1 MGILSSLFAGVSG
14 LNANGN
20 QLTIIGNNVAN
31 LSTIGFKSSK
41 ATFADLVSS
50 SLGGG
55 SGVLQVGIGVAL
67 TSVQPSFTQGSLVT
81 SGNALDLAV
90 DGNGFFIVKDAQG
103 GTFYTR
109 AGQFHL
115 DKDNKVVDPSG
126 YVLQGYQTDSN
137 NEVTGSVDDIE
148 LPSTTAAPNATTES
162 AVSVNLYSG
171 ETAAT
176 FSISDPTGTSH
187 FSTSVTVYDSLG
199 TGHLLTLYFTKT
211 AANTWT
217 YNITAPTAEVTAANY
232 NAANKDATLGITRV
246 GVGTLTFNTAGALD
260 TESVVTNFDD
270 GTAGGTAGT
279 VAGKLQVDFS
289 GSTQNQLITF
299 NYGTSLTTDTG
310 STGLDG
316 TTQFGSAS
324 ALVSLT
330 QDGYGAG
337 ALQAFLVD
345 STGTISGRFSNGQ
358 LRTLA
363 QVTLARFPS
372 NLGLTRVGKNLFAET
387 RDSGQPLQGAPDS
400 AGMGKVQA
408 NSLELSNVDLGES
421 FIDMISAQRG
431 FQANSRVITTA
442 DEILQELVNIK
453 R

>member
-1 MGILSSLFAGVSG
+1 
-14 LNANGN
+14 
-20 QLTIIGNNVAN
+20 
-31 LSTIGFKSSK
+31 
-41 ATFADLVSS
+41 
-50 SLGGG
+50 
-55 SGVLQVGIGVAL
+55 
-67 TSVQPSFTQGSLVT
+67 
-81 SGNALDLAV
+81 
-90 DGNGFFIVKDAQG
+90 
-103 GTFYTR
+103 
-109 AGQFHL
+109 
-115 DKDNKVVDPSG
+115 
-126 YVLQGYQTDSN
+126 
-137 NEVTGSVDDIE
+137 
-148 LPSTTAAPNATTES
+148 
-162 AVSVNLYSG
+162 
-171 ETAAT
+171 
-176 FSISDPTGTSH
+176 
-187 FSTSVTVYDSLG
+187 
-199 TGHLLTLYFTKT
+199 
-211 AANTWT
+211 
-217 YNITAPTAEVTAANY
+217 
-232 NAANKDATLGITRV
+232 
-246 GVGTLTFNTAGALD
+246 
-260 TESVVTNFDD
+260 
-270 GTAGGTAGT
+270 

-289 GSTQNQLITF
+289 GATQDQLITF
-299 NYGTSLTTDTG
+299 NYGTSITTDSG
-310 STGLDG
+310 ATGLDG

-324 ALVSLT
+324 ALVSQT

-387 RDSGQPLQGAPDS
+387 RDSGQALKGAPDT

>member
-31 LSTIGFKSSK
+31 LSTVGFKSSK

-67 TSVQPSFTQGSLVT
+67 TGVQPSFTQGSLVT
-81 SGNALDLAV
+81 SANALDLAV

-103 GTFYTR
+103 GTFFTR
-109 AGQFHL
+109 AGQFQL
-115 DKDNKVVDPSG
+115 NKDNKVVDPSG
-126 YVLQGYQTDSN
+126 YKLQGYQTDAN
-137 NEVTGSVDDIE
+137 NAITGSIGDIA
-148 LPSTTAAPNATTES
+148 LPSTTAAPNKTSTGS
-162 AVSVNLYSG
+162 ISVNLYSG
-171 ETAAT
+171 TTATT
-176 FSISDPTGTSH
+176 FSLSNPTGTSS
-187 FSTSVTVYDSLG
+187 FSTSMTVYDSLG
-199 TGHLLTLYFTKT
+199 TSHLLTFYFTKT
-211 AANTWT
+211 AANTWD
-217 YNITAPTAEVTAANY
+217 YNITANTSEVTAANY
-232 NAANKDATLGITRV
+232 NAANKDTALGITRV
-246 GVGTLTFNTAGALD
+246 GKGTLTFTTAGALD
-260 TESVVTNFDD
+260 IESVVTRYDD
-270 GTAGGTAGT
+270 GTAAGTAGT
-279 VAGKLQVDFS
+279 VAGRLQVDFS
-289 GSTQNQLITF
+289 GATQDQLITF
-299 NYGTSLTTDTG
+299 NYGTSLTTDSGT
-310 STGLDG
+310 TGLDG

-324 ALVSLT
+324 ALVSQT

-387 RDSGQPLQGAPDS
+387 RDSGQPLKGAPDT